1 MEAGIIVS
9 FISAGIAFLS
19 LRYTIKNSNRVDT
32 EGLVKEAQERAALN
46 IKLDNIARDTS
57 ESKVELKQIRAD
69 MQVQG
74 MKIAE
79 LKAEQLQHEKRI
91 CDVEQTIMTMR
102 IQHD

>member
-1 MEAGIIVS
+1 MEVGYVFTFLSVAV
-9 FISAGIAFLS
+9 AALS

-32 EGLVKEAQERAALN
+32 ESLVKEAQERAALN